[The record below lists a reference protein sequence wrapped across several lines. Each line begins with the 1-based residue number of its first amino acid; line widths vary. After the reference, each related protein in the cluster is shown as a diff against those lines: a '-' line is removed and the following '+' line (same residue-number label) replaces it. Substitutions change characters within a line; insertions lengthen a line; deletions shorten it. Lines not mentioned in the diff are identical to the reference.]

1 MTGAPAAAMLA
12 GLAAALGVAAA
23 WEAFGG
29 ARTDATEDG
38 SAGEWGGGGTGA
50 RVWLGATIEPLRRAG
65 REGYLPTS
73 DERFRLALLFSFAAI
88 ALGWWLI
95 GPVVG
100 LLLAVAA
107 PVVAGWLISRG
118 RRRYRR
124 SVERSLPEVARA
136 IADCLSAGHSPR
148 GALIAATASLE
159 GPARSE
165 FQAMRY
171 ELEAG
176 TPTTDAIHN
185 LAARFGSP
193 RVDAFTTALIS
204 QRLAGGDLAALLR
217 RFAEGAAER
226 DRVAEDARS
235 ATAQARFTGYLVV
248 AMPVGAA
255 LFTQL
260 LRPGFF
266 GSILASVPALILVGL
281 SLALQLAGF
290 ILISRLARIGV
301 S

>member
-1 MTGAPAAAMLA
+1 ML
-12 GLAAALGVAAA
+12 
-23 WEAFGG
+23 
-29 ARTDATEDG
+29 
-38 SAGEWGGGGTGA
+38 
-50 RVWLGATIEPLRRAG
+50 
-65 REGYLPTS
+65 
-73 DERFRLALLFSFAAI
+73 
-88 ALGWWLI
+88 
-95 GPVVG
+95 
-100 LLLAVAA
+100 
-107 PVVAGWLISRG
+107 AGWLISRG

-124 SVERSLPEVARA
+124 SVEKSLPDVARA

-148 GALIAATASLE
+148 GALVAATASLE
-159 GPARSE
+159 GPVHSE
-165 FQAMRY
+165 FQTMRY

-176 TPTTDAIHN
+176 ATTTDAIRN
-185 LAARFGSP
+185 LAGRFGSP
-193 RVDAFTTALIS
+193 RIDAFATALIS

-255 LFTQL
+255 LFTEL

-266 GSILASVPALILVGL
+266 ASIAGSVPALILVGL
-281 SLALQLAGF
+281 SVFLQAAGF